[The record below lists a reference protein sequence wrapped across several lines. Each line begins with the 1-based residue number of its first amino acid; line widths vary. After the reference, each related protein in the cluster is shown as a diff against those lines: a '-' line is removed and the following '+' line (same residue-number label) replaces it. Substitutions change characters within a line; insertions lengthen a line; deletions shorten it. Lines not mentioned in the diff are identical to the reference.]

1 MTLLQQ
7 DGFLPHVKSLS
18 MKRSTIVSILDVGTS
33 KVCCVIAKLRPRN
46 ESIVLPG
53 RTHDIEVLGIGLQ
66 RGRGVKAGVIIDLDA
81 AEHSIRLAVD
91 AAERMAGVTVES
103 LIVNVSSGRLV
114 SEAFSAEI
122 ALGGHPVKN
131 ADISQVL
138 RAGAEHALQNE
149 RSVVHSI
156 PIGYSLDGE
165 HGIFDPLHL
174 LGDNLG
180 VDMHVVTAENPP
192 LRNLELCINRA
203 HLSVEAMVATPY
215 ASGLAA
221 LVEDE
226 TEMGVA
232 CIDLGAGTTT
242 LSVFMGKRFVYSDAI
257 AIGSHHVTMDIA
269 RGLSTRLDEAEKLKV
284 VHGSALAGTNDNSVL
299 IGVPRIGD
307 EQSDDGHQ
315 VPRAQLIRI
324 IRPRIEEI
332 LELVRDRLCRSGYS
346 EAVGKRL
353 VLTGGGSQ
361 LNGLGEVARRIL
373 TRNVRLGRPM
383 GIKGMP
389 VSAKGAAFSTAV
401 GLLIYPQM
409 VQIEHFVNRGRRSA
423 IGSSLGL
430 PRALSGG
437 FSERN
442 SGESTGTG
450 GHFSRLGNWLKE
462 SF

>member
-1 MTLLQQ
+1 MSLLRH
-7 DGFLPHVKSLS
+7 DGFLPHMKPLS
-18 MKRSTIVSILDVGTS
+18 MKRSTVVSILDVGTS
-33 KVCCVIAKLRPRN
+33 KVCCIIAKLRPRN
-46 ESIVLPG
+46 ESIMLPT
-53 RTHDIEVLGIGLQ
+53 RTHDVEVLGMGLQ
-66 RGRGVKAGVIIDLDA
+66 RGRGIKAGVVIDLDA

-131 ADISQVL
+131 VDISQVL
-138 RAGAEHALQNE
+138 RAGAEHALQSE

-165 HGIFDPLHL
+165 HGIRDPLNL
-174 LGDNLG
+174 LGNNLG

-203 HLSVEAMVATPY
+203 HLSVESMVATPY
-215 ASGLAA
+215 ASGIAS

-232 CIDLGAGTTT
+232 CIDMGAGTTT
-242 LSVFMGKRFVYSDAI
+242 LSVFMGKRFVYCDAI
-257 AIGSHHVTMDIA
+257 AVGAHHVTMDIA
-269 RGLSTRLDEAEKLKV
+269 RGLSTRVEEAEKLKV
-284 VHGSALAGTNDNSVL
+284 LHGSALAGSRDNDVM
-299 IGVPRIGD
+299 IGAPQIGD
-307 EQSDDGHQ
+307 ENSGNAHQ

-332 LELVRDRLCRSGYS
+332 LELVRDKLNRSGFS
-346 EAVGKRL
+346 DAVGKRL

-373 TRNVRLGRPM
+373 SRNVRLGRPM

-389 VSAKGAAFSTAV
+389 AAAKGAAFSTAV

-409 VQIEHFVNRGRRSA
+409 AQIEYFVSESKGILPLFDPMIAHRENRGE
-423 IGSSLGL
+423 
-430 PRALSGG
+430 
-437 FSERN
+437 F
-442 SGESTGTG
+442 TGTNG
-450 GHFSRLGNWLKE
+450 PIARLGHWLKE

>member
-1 MTLLQQ
+1 MSLLRK
-7 DGFLPHVKSLS
+7 DGFLPYMKPLS
-18 MKRSTIVSILDVGTS
+18 SRRSTLVSILDVGTS
-33 KVCCVIAKLRPRN
+33 KVCCIIAKLRPRN
-46 ESIVLPG
+46 EGFVLPG

-66 RGRGVKAGVIIDLDA
+66 QGRGIKAGVIIDLDA

-91 AAERMAGVTVES
+91 AAERMAGITVES

-114 SEAFSAEI
+114 SEAFSAEV
-122 ALGGHPVKN
+122 ALGGHPVKQ

-138 RAGAEHALQNE
+138 RVGAEHALQDE

-156 PIGYSLDGE
+156 PIGFSLDGE
-165 HGIFDPLHL
+165 HGIQDPRNL

-180 VDMHVVTAENPP
+180 VDMHIVTAENPP

-203 HLSVEAMVATPY
+203 HLSVETMVATPY

-232 CIDLGAGTTT
+232 CIDFGAGTTT
-242 LSVFMGKRFVYSDAI
+242 LSVFLGKRFVFSDAI
-257 AIGSHHVTMDIA
+257 AVGSHHVTMDIA
-269 RGLSTRLDEAEKLKV
+269 RGLSTRLEEAEKLKV
-284 VHGSALAGTNDNSVL
+284 LHGSALAGSNDNEAM
-299 IGVPRIGD
+299 IGVPQIGD
-307 EQSDDGHQ
+307 ENSQQAHQ
-315 VPRAQLIRI
+315 VPRAQLTRI
-324 IRPRIEEI
+324 IRPRVEEI
-332 LELVRDRLCRSGYS
+332 LELVRDRLNHSGFGD
-346 EAVGKRL
+346 AVGKRL

-373 TRNVRLGRPM
+373 ARNVRLGRPM

-389 VSAKGAAFSTAV
+389 ASAKGAAFSTAV

-409 VQIEHFVNRGRRSA
+409 AQIEHFATGGKYPASRGDGRKM
-423 IGSSLGL
+423 
-430 PRALSGG
+430 
-437 FSERN
+437 
-442 SGESTGTG
+442 TGTDG
-450 GHFSRLGNWLKE
+450 PFSRLGNWFRE

>member
-1 MTLLQQ
+1 MSFLRN
-7 DGFLPHVKSLS
+7 DGFLPQMKPLS

-46 ESIVLPG
+46 ETFVLPG
-53 RTHDIEVLGIGLQ
+53 RTHNIEVLGIGLQ
-66 RGRGVKAGVIIDLDA
+66 RGRGIKAGVVVDLDA
-81 AEHSIRLAVD
+81 AEHSVRLAVD
-91 AAERMAGVTVES
+91 SAERMAGVTVES
-103 LIVNVSSGRLV
+103 LIVNVSSGRLI

-138 RAGAEHALQNE
+138 RAGAEHSLQAE

-165 HGIFDPLHL
+165 HGIQDPLNL
-174 LGDNLG
+174 LGDTLG
-180 VDMHVVTAENPP
+180 VDMHIVTAENPP

-203 HLSVEAMVATPY
+203 HLSIEAMVATPY

-232 CIDLGAGTTT
+232 CIDMGAGTTT
-242 LSVFMGKRFVYSDAI
+242 LSVFMGQRFVYSDAI
-257 AIGSHHVTMDIA
+257 AVGSHHVTMDIA

-284 VHGSALAGTNDNSVL
+284 LHGSALAGSNDNEAMISV
-299 IGVPRIGD
+299 PQIGD
-307 EQSDDGHQ
+307 EQLDTAHHI
-315 VPRAQLIRI
+315 PRSQLIRI
-324 IRPRIEEI
+324 IRPRVEEI
-332 LELVRDRLCRSGYS
+332 LELVRDRLNRSGFAD
-346 EAVGKRL
+346 AVGKRL

-389 VSAKGAAFSTAV
+389 SAAKGAAFSTAV

-409 VQIEHFVNRGRRSA
+409 AKIEHFGTGHGSLAGLARRSDA
-423 IGSSLGL
+423 TDM
-430 PRALSGG
+430 
-437 FSERN
+437 N
-442 SGESTGTG
+442 SGTG
-450 GHFSRLGNWLKE
+450 GPFAKFGNWLKE

>member
-1 MTLLQQ
+1 MSLLCR
-7 DGFLPHVKSLS
+7 DGFLPHMKPLSL
-18 MKRSTIVSILDVGTS
+18 KRATIVSILDVGTS
-33 KVCCVIAKLRPRN
+33 KVCCMIAKLFPRN
-46 ESIVLPG
+46 ESFVLPG
-53 RTHDIEVLGIGLQ
+53 RTHDVCLLGIGLQ
-66 RGRGVKAGVIIDLDA
+66 QGRGIKAGVIIDLDA

-122 ALGGHPVKN
+122 ALDGHPVKN

-138 RAGAEHALQNE
+138 RAGAEHALQEE

-165 HGIFDPLHL
+165 HGIRDPLNL
-174 LGDNLG
+174 LGNNLG
-180 VDMHVVTAENPP
+180 VDMHVVTAENRP

-226 TEMGVA
+226 AEMGVA

-269 RGLSTRLDEAEKLKV
+269 RGLSTRLEDAEKLKV
-284 VHGSALAGTNDNSVL
+284 LHGSALAGSNDNDAM
-299 IGVPRIGD
+299 IGVPQIGD
-307 EQSDDGHQ
+307 EHSDNAHQ
-315 VPRAQLIRI
+315 VPRAQIIRI
-324 IRPRIEEI
+324 IRPRVEEI
-332 LELVRDRLCRSGYS
+332 LELVRDRLNRSGFGD
-346 EAVGKRL
+346 AVGKRL

-373 TRNVRLGRPM
+373 ARNVRLGRPM

-389 VSAKGAAFSTAV
+389 TAAKGAAFSTAV

-409 VQIEHFVNRGRRSA
+409 AQIEHFA
-423 IGSSLGL
+423 
-430 PRALSGG
+430 
-437 FSERN
+437 
-442 SGESTGTG
+442 TG
-450 GHFSRLGNWLKE
+450 GGRLSSIGNSRQMNGSHWPFARLGNWLRE